1 MTADKIAIIGMVGR
15 FPGANSME
23 AFWDVVVRGTET
35 IEDIPLDTVAR
46 HIGIR
51 AASHPEYVAR
61 AGMVANPLMFDRELF
76 GMSARETELTNPQH
90 PEPSPPF
97 RRPLPPIPQSGIL
110 PGSST
115 PQPRL
120 AHLLGGVFGCYATL
134 EPLPHRC

>member
-1 MTADKIAIIGMVGR
+1 
-15 FPGANSME
+15 ME

-90 PEPSPPF
+90 RVFLECC
-97 RRPLPPIPQSGIL
+97 
-110 PGSST
+110 
-115 PQPRL
+115 
-120 AHLLGGVFGCYATL
+120 HELLERAGAL
-134 EPLPHRC
+134 KEAAAL